1 MAENSPNPIYVAVDT
16 PDLSRA
22 TALAASLAEV
32 AGGIKLGLEFFT
44 ANGVKGVREVAKA
57 CGLPIFLDLKF
68 HDIPNTV
75 AGAIRAACAAKPAIL
90 NVHAIGGRDMM
101 SAARDAA
108 HQGASEHLTDRPM
121 VIAVTVLTSMDQDD
135 MAECGIVRPIAD
147 QVRELAILTRESGL
161 DGVVCSAHEAA
172 TIRAACG
179 PRFKLIVP
187 GVRPTWAGSDDQKRI
202 MTPAEAMEAGADI
215 LVIGRPITGAEDPVA
230 ACRRI
235 LLELPKAKEGA
246 SC

>member
-1 MAENSPNPIYVAVDT
+1 MAETAPNPIYVAVDT
-16 PDLSRA
+16 PDLARA
-22 TALAASLAEV
+22 TALAAALADV

-57 CGLPIFLDLKF
+57 CNLPIFLDLKF

-75 AGAIRAACAAKPAIL
+75 AGAVRAACAAKPGIV

-101 SAARDAA
+101 RAALQAADDGARD
-108 HQGASEHLTDRPM
+108 QVIDRPL

-135 MAECGIVRPIAD
+135 LAECGIVRPVAE
-147 QVRELAILTRESGL
+147 QVRELAVLTRESGL

-172 TIRAACG
+172 MIREACG

-187 GVRPTWAGSDDQKRI
+187 GVRPSWAATNDQKRI
-202 MTPAEAMEAGADI
+202 MTPAEAMAAGADI

-235 LLELPKAKEGA
+235 LAEL
-246 SC
+246 S